1 MSKYRR
7 DQWQRDISLFLFG
20 QTLSL
25 IGSTIVQYA
34 ITWHITLTAKSGVI
48 LTLAVIFGFLPT
60 FFIAPFAGVWAD
72 RFNRKKIIVTADGFI
87 AIATLI
93 LAILFYKGYDSIW
106 VLLIISS
113 IRALGTGIQSPAV
126 SAVLPQLVPEKKL
139 MRINGLN
146 GTIRSMGN
154 LFSPMISGFLLNYL
168 SLAAIFM
175 IDVVTAVIAIF
186 ILGFLIKIP
195 VHQKASEAQTTD
207 YIEDLK
213 NGFIYIRD
221 NVVIRKLFGYYATA
235 FLMFVPINFLSP
247 LHVARLFG
255 DDVWRLSTL
264 QIAFSAGMI
273 VGGGVVI
280 VSGGF
285 RNRMHSVL
293 FSAFMIGLCGMT
305 MGIVQNF
312 WLFISLMGIV
322 GLFVPLMSAPSI
334 VLLQEKVSE
343 AYLGRVFGVAT
354 MFGNLVIPVGMAI
367 FGPLSDRMAINNIML
382 FTGLIM
388 IIIALRA
395 LRDKIVIEAGEPI
408 EEE

>member
-1 MSKYRR
+1 MSKYYEA
-7 DQWQRDISLFLFG
+7 QWQRDISLFLFS
-20 QTLSL
+20 QTISL

-34 ITWHITLTAKSGVI
+34 ITWHLTLTAKSGFI

-60 FFIAPFAGVWAD
+60 VFIAPFAGVWAD
-72 RFNRKKIIVTADGFI
+72 RFNRKKVIVMADGFI

-93 LAILFYKGYDSIW
+93 LAILFYRGYDSIW

-113 IRALGTGIQSPAV
+113 IRAFGSGIQSPAV
-126 SAVLPQLVPEKKL
+126 SAVFPQLVPEKKL

-146 GTIRSMGN
+146 GTINSMGN

-168 SLAAIFM
+168 PLATIFM
-175 IDVVTAVIAIF
+175 IDVITALIAI
-186 ILGFLIKIP
+186 IIVGFFIKIP
-195 VHQKASEAQTTD
+195 VHKKAREVPTTY

-213 NGFIYIRD
+213 SGFTYIRD
-221 NVVIRKLFGYYATA
+221 HVVIRKLFGYYAFA

-247 LHVARLFG
+247 LHVARVFG
-255 DDVWRLSTL
+255 DEVWRLSTL

-273 VGGGVVI
+273 IGGGVVI

-293 FSAFMIGLCGMT
+293 FSAFMIGLSGVS
-305 MGIVQNF
+305 MGLVQNF
-312 WLFISLMGIV
+312 WFFISLMGVV
-322 GLFVPLMSAPSI
+322 GLVVPLLSTPSM

-354 MFGNLVIPVGMAI
+354 MFGNLVIPIGMAI
-367 FGPLSDRMAINNIML
+367 FGPLADRLAITDIL
-382 FTGLIM
+382 VFTGLVM
-388 IIIALRA
+388 IIVALLA
-395 LRDKIVIEAGEPI
+395 FRDKVVIEAGEPV
-408 EEE
+408 EQE